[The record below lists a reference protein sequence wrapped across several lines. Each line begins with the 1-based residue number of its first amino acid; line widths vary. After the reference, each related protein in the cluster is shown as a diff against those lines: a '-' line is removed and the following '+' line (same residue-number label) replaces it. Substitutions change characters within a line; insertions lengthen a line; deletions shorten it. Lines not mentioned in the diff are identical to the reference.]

1 MLIDIVAFYTVLVV
15 VQCVLYERAI
25 AFGISSEPY
34 SNRVFS
40 WFTEEATKAR
50 SWLRNVLQIFFL
62 NISSLRLANEVK
74 FAADSMTEH
83 GIRLEKLK

>member
-1 MLIDIVAFYTVLVV
+1 V

-25 AFGISSEPY
+25 AFGMSKLKHSRIFLISSEPY

-50 SWLRNVLQIFFL
+50 SWLRNVLQFFFL
-62 NISSLRLANEVK
+62 NISSLRLASEVK